1 MEEAGLVA
9 AVPHGPP
16 FFTRRG
22 KSIYN
27 FAVIKHKI
35 NNKYLFIIS
44 KIKKILECEKTASF
58 LGGFC
63 EDLCFSYDAKQ
74 QKTASKPP
82 AKLPIY

>member
-1 MEEAGLVA
+1 LSSAGN
-9 AVPHGPP
+9 
-16 FFTRRG
+16 R
-22 KSIYN
+22 K
-27 FAVIKHKI
+27 
-35 NNKYLFIIS
+35 NK

-58 LGGFC
+58 LGGFR